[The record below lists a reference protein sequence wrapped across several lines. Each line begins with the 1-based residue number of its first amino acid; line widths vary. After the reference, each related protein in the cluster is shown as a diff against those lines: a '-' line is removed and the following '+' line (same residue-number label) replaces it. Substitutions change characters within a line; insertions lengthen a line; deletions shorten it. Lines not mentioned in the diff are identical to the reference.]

1 MAFPDHALWNLVDD
15 KLISTAKLGENH
27 FQTMVFKFDK
37 TKFQIG
43 VNDGK
48 AAIDPTAI
56 DFSAEFPQ
64 YYRSYS
70 TSSKAA
76 IGHQKV
82 IKLVEEDTKREHSER
97 QR

>member
-15 KLISTAKLGENH
+15 KLISTAKLGENK
-27 FQTMVFKFDK
+27 FETIVFKFDK

-48 AAIDPTAI
+48 AAIDPAAI
-56 DFSAEFPQ
+56 DFSKEFPH
-64 YYRSYS
+64 YFRRYNSPI
-70 TSSKAA
+70 AA
-76 IGHQKV
+76 QAGHQEV
-82 IKLVEEDTKREHSER
+82 IKIVEEDTKREHSEG